1 MEQINNDQ
9 IITATEVYSCSSSM
23 STAINEKTLGS
34 DDIINDISI
43 QLERSELTQYSTSA
57 KNSVYVE
64 WHGINYSISEEHN
77 ARLRLPRELSRRDK
91 LKQVEIRILHSKIL
105 KEFAVKQKKLLLW
118 LSTNLHL
125 KNRNS
130 CENFQKG
137 GWIMNNNSSGD
148 ILKELKVSELNLII
162 ITILIAFALSL
173 NLEAWFP
180 TLPCIILRFEEHQN
194 GFGAEWTHKYQPLRI
209 IESEQIDDIYLKLNK
224 TLDYMKK
231 YGIDN
236 VRGSAFSKVN
246 LSTEKQVIYQL
257 LSYILKNIPMSSLLN
272 TAAFWTL

>member
-1 MEQINNDQ
+1 M
-9 IITATEVYSCSSSM
+9 VV
-23 STAINEKTLGS
+23 L
-34 DDIINDISI
+34 I
-43 QLERSELTQYSTSA
+43 Q
-57 KNSVYVE
+57 
-64 WHGINYSISEEHN
+64 

-148 ILKELKVSELNLII
+148 ILKELKR
-162 ITILIAFALSL
+162 
-173 NLEAWFP
+173 
-180 TLPCIILRFEEHQN
+180 CQCQILRFEEHQN

-236 VRGSAFSKVN
+236 SCRPFN
-246 LSTEKQVIYQL
+246 L
-257 LSYILKNIPMSSLLN
+257 
-272 TAAFWTL
+272 

>member
-1 MEQINNDQ
+1 
-9 IITATEVYSCSSSM
+9 EVLAIMLPGCSK
-23 STAINEKTLGS
+23 TTLLDLLAIVLEGFVAYC
-34 DDIINDISI
+34 IQNDIFFS
-43 QLERSELTQYSTSA
+43 QLTVKESLSYT
-57 KNSVYVE
+57 
-64 WHGINYSISEEHN
+64 

-91 LKQVEIRILHSKIL
+91 LKQVEIRTPKQLKKQQRLHVLVHHISGSRTLEAQVPTGSIANNQSGFDGDVKI
-105 KEFAVKQKKLLLW
+105 Q
-118 LSTNLHL
+118 
-125 KNRNS
+125 
-130 CENFQKG
+130 
-137 GWIMNNNSSGD
+137 
-148 ILKELKVSELNLII
+148 II
-162 ITILIAFALSL
+162 IIGLEYELVLI
-173 NLEAWFP
+173 
-180 TLPCIILRFEEHQN
+180 FEEHQN

-246 LSTEKQVIYQL
+246 LLTEKQVIYQL